1 MPRKTTLILA
11 NPVVRTALGRAWED
25 SQPGSTGSHEEGG
38 FILRDPAGNLIAERW
53 PRGQQNTIIVPQHI
67 NCRINDLDIVA
78 TFHTHPNIGGD
89 YLQEPGVTDIR
100 AVQDDPDL
108 KGPYYEGEFDF
119 GLDHLSDCAD
129 RTSE

>member
-1 MPRKTTLILA
+1 
-11 NPVVRTALGRAWED
+11 VV
-25 SQPGSTGSHEEGG
+25 SK
-38 FILRDPAGNLIAERW
+38 
-53 PRGQQNTIIVPQHI
+53 NTIMVPQHI

-108 KGPYYEGEFDF
+108 KGPFYEGEFVISAQIIYRIALT
-119 GLDHLSDCAD
+119 GQVSEAARTAD
-129 RTSE
+129 YFAHRGRSP